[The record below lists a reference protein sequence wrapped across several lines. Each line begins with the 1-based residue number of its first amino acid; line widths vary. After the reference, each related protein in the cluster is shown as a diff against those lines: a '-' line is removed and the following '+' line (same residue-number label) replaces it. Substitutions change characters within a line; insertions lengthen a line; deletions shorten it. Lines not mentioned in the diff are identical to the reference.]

1 MKLYTESCYNPFFID
16 VNNKQYELNKIHFF
30 DENGVICSTGCGWFG
45 SNNYFRKGLE
55 IDVECIVKRK
65 ADFAAD
71 VAFLLPS
78 ENKEKS
84 WYSNRAYYEI
94 YIPAAV
100 VGLKQPTTKKP
111 QPNARYYIV
120 SWKSDIDGVTVDK
133 WEWID
138 ENLRPIEKR
147 IKEIGEA
154 MSKLFSDFSHLPEM
168 IKELQRLEK
177 QRQKALFEME
187 QITPEAILTKYERKG
202 GK

>member
-30 DENGVICSTGCGWFG
+30 DENCVICSTGCGWFG

-65 ADFAAD
+65 ADFTANF
-71 VAFLLPS
+71 AFLLPS
-78 ENKEKS
+78 DNKEKS

-94 YIPAAV
+94 YIPAAD
-100 VGLKQPTTKKP
+100 VGLKQPTAKKSY
-111 QPNARYYIV
+111 NGRYYII
-120 SWKSDIDGVTVDK
+120 SWKSDIDGVTVEQ

-138 ENLRPIEKR
+138 ENLRHIEKR

-154 MSKLFSDFSHLPEM
+154 MSKLFSDFSPLPQM
-168 IKELQRLEK
+168 IKELQQLEK
-177 QRQKALFEME
+177 QRQKAVFDMS
-187 QITPEAILTKYERKG
+187 QITPEAVLTKYERKG